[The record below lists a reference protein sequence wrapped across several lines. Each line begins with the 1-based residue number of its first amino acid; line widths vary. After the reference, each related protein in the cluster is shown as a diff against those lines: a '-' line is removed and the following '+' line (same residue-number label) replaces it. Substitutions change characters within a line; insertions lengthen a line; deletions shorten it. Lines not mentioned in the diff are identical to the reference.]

1 MANVRV
7 IRGNSKHR
15 AFGSFVADDF
25 GALKRG
31 IQEII
36 GGQILVKNNLIDSDS
51 ENSHS
56 TDFLRHR
63 RDHTLEEG

>member
-1 MANVRV
+1 MTKFRSF
-7 IRGNSKHR
+7 RGNSKHR
-15 AFGSFVADDF
+15 AFGSFVADDLDT
-25 GALKRG
+25 LKRG

-36 GGQILVKNNLIDSDS
+36 GGQILVKNNLPDSDS

-56 TDFLRHR
+56 MNFLRHR